1 MVSSKDFSPKKLMKL
16 KNCPI
21 ALFLPLLPLLP
32 LISCADSFS
41 PDSPVAVEQSI
52 DSQTKEQ
59 AFEQRSLAIREKL
72 AARDLEELDAWWREI
87 NLGDPHKYLLPVI
100 LSRLSLPAQYQ
111 PEPSWELLL
120 KLEKERP
127 DIYHFRSVYDIRIFF
142 LFQDIMPDRIK
153 ASYRSMVEM
162 PRVLEWM
169 EEGTENHMFMQRLS
183 GLALMDGRGWP
194 NSRPGVAATN
204 EAWLRSELNKYLTIG
219 QGEFHSS
226 TYYGYA
232 IGGLLNL
239 YDFAQTPELR
249 QLAKIGLDWYA
260 ANMAVRL
267 SWGTAGGAESR
278 GFDRGTWDGSELSA
292 VAWIWWGNDPKT
304 AERIDYKKARV
315 ALLAALSDY
324 RPPQELAALAK
335 KEVPLPF
342 ELKASHPGY
351 YSYHKD
357 NQFWET
363 FYIADDYSLGT
374 LLVPHRSYQ
383 VVGTINAQYA
393 TYKLVIRDPVPPLTR
408 GVRGDRQGVNN
419 AVVSLGG
426 TYHSPMAEGNSPGDQ
441 FLQEKGAVIYQL
453 RLNEEDIAA
462 GVPAVAHLVLP
473 SRYGEPQQY
482 QNWYI
487 WQVEQTW
494 LAARPWGDKIEWR
507 SPVSEK
513 YSDYQVLAAN
523 GNQTAWITDVVSTAD
538 YPDLDSVKAALD
550 NTEVND
556 KEWQSQGK
564 LTYKSLAGDRLSL
577 SYNPDGGVG
586 LGRINGEDRIL
597 ENWPVLS
604 SPYLNQDLYSGLL
617 ELDYPGG
624 DYPGVE
630 WRLEMTPNNPK
641 SEQN

>member
-1 MVSSKDFSPKKLMKL
+1 MKPL
-16 KNCPI
+16 KIAI

-32 LISCADSFS
+32 LIGCAESFS
-41 PDSPVAVEQSI
+41 PQSTVAVEQSI
-52 DSQTKEQ
+52 DNQTKEE
-59 AFEQRSLAIREKL
+59 AFQQRSLAIREKL
-72 AARDLEELDAWWREI
+72 AARDLEELDAWWRRI

-100 LSRLSLPAQYQ
+100 LSRLSLPEQYKH
-111 PEPSWELLL
+111 EPIWELLL
-120 KLEKERP
+120 KLEKEQP
-127 DIYHFRSVYDIRIFF
+127 DIYHFRSVYDVRIFF
-142 LFQDIMPDRIK
+142 LFQDIMPNSVK
-153 ASYRSMVEM
+153 GSYRSMVEM
-162 PRVLEWM
+162 PRILEWM

-183 GLALMDGRGWP
+183 GLALMDGSGWP

-204 EAWLRSELNKYLTIG
+204 EAWLRSELNKFLTIG

-249 QLAKIGLDWYA
+249 ELAKIGLDWYA

-278 GFDRGTWDGSELSA
+278 GFDRGTWNGSELSA
-292 VAWIWWGNDPKT
+292 VAWMWWGNDLKPVEKM
-304 AERIDYKKARV
+304 DDKKARV
-315 ALLAALSDY
+315 ALFAALSDY

-351 YSYHKD
+351 YSYHAD
-357 NQFWET
+357 NQFWEI
-363 FYIADDYSLGT
+363 FYITDDYSLGT

-383 VVGTINAQYA
+383 VQGTINAQYA
-393 TYKLVIRDPVPPLTR
+393 TYKLVIRD
-408 GVRGDRQGVNN
+408 RQGANN

-426 TYHSPMAEGNSPGDQ
+426 TYHSPMADGSSPGDQ

-462 GVPAVAHLVLP
+462 GVPAVSHLVLP

-482 QNWYI
+482 KNWYI

-513 YSDYQVLAAN
+513 NSDYQVLAAN
-523 GNQTAWITDVVSTAD
+523 GNQTAWITDVVSTTD
-538 YPDLDSVKAALD
+538 YPDLDALKKALD
-550 NTEVND
+550 HTAVND
-556 KEWQSQGK
+556 TEWQIQGK
-564 LTYKSLAGDRLSL
+564 LTYKTLAGDRLSL
-577 SYNPDGGVG
+577 TYVPDSGVG
-586 LGRINGEDRIL
+586 LGRINGEEVRL
-597 ENWPVLS
+597 QNWPVFS
-604 SPYLNQDLYSGLL
+604 SLYLNQDLYSGLL

-624 DYPGVE
+624 Q
-630 WRLEMTPNNPK
+630 WRLEMNSPKPK
-641 SEQN
+641 SNQN

>member
-1 MVSSKDFSPKKLMKL
+1 MKPL
-16 KNCPI
+16 KIAI

-32 LISCADSFS
+32 LIGCAESFS
-41 PDSPVAVEQSI
+41 PQSPVAVEQSI
-52 DSQTKEQ
+52 DNQTKEE
-59 AFEQRSLAIREKL
+59 AFQQRSLAIREKL
-72 AARDLEELDAWWREI
+72 AARDLEELDAWWRRI

-100 LSRLSLPAQYQ
+100 LSRLSLPEQYKH
-111 PEPSWELLL
+111 EPIWELLL
-120 KLEKERP
+120 KLEKEQP
-127 DIYHFRSVYDIRIFF
+127 DIYHFRSVYDVRIFF
-142 LFQDIMPDRIK
+142 LFQDIMPNSVK
-153 ASYRSMVEM
+153 GSYRSMVEM
-162 PRVLEWM
+162 PRILEWM

-183 GLALMDGRGWP
+183 GLALMDGSGWP

-204 EAWLRSELNKYLTIG
+204 EAWLRSELNKFLTIG

-249 QLAKIGLDWYA
+249 ELAKIGLDWYA

-278 GFDRGTWDGSELSA
+278 GFDRGTWNGSELSA
-292 VAWIWWGNDPKT
+292 VAWMWWGNDLKPVEKM
-304 AERIDYKKARV
+304 DDKKARV
-315 ALLAALSDY
+315 ALFAALSDY

-351 YSYHKD
+351 YSYHAD
-357 NQFWET
+357 NQFWEI
-363 FYIADDYSLGT
+363 FYITDDYSLGT

-383 VVGTINAQYA
+383 VQGTINAQYA
-393 TYKLVIRDPVPPLTR
+393 TYKLVIRD
-408 GVRGDRQGVNN
+408 RQGANN

-426 TYHSPMAEGNSPGDQ
+426 TYHSPMADGSSPGDQ

-462 GVPAVAHLVLP
+462 GVPAVSHLVLP

-482 QNWYI
+482 KNWYI

-513 YSDYQVLAAN
+513 NSDYQVLAAN
-523 GNQTAWITDVVSTAD
+523 GNQTAWITDVVSTTD
-538 YPDLDSVKAALD
+538 YPDLDALKKALD
-550 NTEVND
+550 HTAVND
-556 KEWQSQGK
+556 TEWQIQGK
-564 LTYKSLAGDRLSL
+564 LTYKTLAGDRLSL
-577 SYNPDGGVG
+577 TYVPDSGVG
-586 LGRINGEDRIL
+586 LGRINGEEVRL
-597 ENWPVLS
+597 QNWPVFS

-624 DYPGVE
+624 Q
-630 WRLEMTPNNPK
+630 WRLEMNSPKPK
-641 SEQN
+641 SNQN

>member
-1 MVSSKDFSPKKLMKL
+1 MKPL
-16 KNCPI
+16 KIAI

-32 LISCADSFS
+32 LIGCAESFS
-41 PDSPVAVEQSI
+41 PQSTVAVEQSI
-52 DSQTKEQ
+52 DNQTKED
-59 AFEQRSLAIREKL
+59 AFQQRSLAIREKL
-72 AARDLEELDAWWREI
+72 AARDLEELDAWWRRI

-100 LSRLSLPAQYQ
+100 LSRLSLAEQYD
-111 PEPSWELLL
+111 PETSWKFLLQ
-120 KLEKERP
+120 LEKGQP
-127 DIYHFRSVYDIRIFF
+127 DLYHFRSVYDVRIFF
-142 LFQDIMPDRIK
+142 LFQDIMPNSVK

-162 PRVLEWM
+162 PRILEWM

-183 GLALMDGRGWP
+183 GLALMDGSGWP

-204 EAWLRSELNKYLTIG
+204 EAWLRSELNKFLTIG

-249 QLAKIGLDWYA
+249 ELAKIGLDWYA

-278 GFDRGTWDGSELSA
+278 GFDRGTWNGSELSA
-292 VAWIWWGNDPKT
+292 VAWMWWGNDLKPVEKM
-304 AERIDYKKARV
+304 DDKKARV
-315 ALLAALSDY
+315 ALFAALSDY
-324 RPPQELAALAK
+324 RPPQELTALAK

-351 YSYHKD
+351 YSYHAD
-357 NQFWET
+357 NQFWEI
-363 FYIADDYSLGT
+363 FYITDDYSLGT

-383 VVGTINAQYA
+383 VQGTINAQYA
-393 TYKLVIRDPVPPLTR
+393 TYKLVIRD
-408 GVRGDRQGVNN
+408 RQGANN
-419 AVVSLGG
+419 AVISLGG
-426 TYHSPMAEGNSPGDQ
+426 TYHSPMADGSSPGDQ
-441 FLQEKGAVIYQL
+441 FLQKKGAVIYQL

-462 GVPAVAHLVLP
+462 GVPAVSHLVLP

-482 QNWYI
+482 KNWYI

-513 YSDYQVLAAN
+513 NSDYQVLAAN
-523 GNQTAWITDVVSTAD
+523 GNQTAWITDVVSTTD
-538 YPDLDSVKAALD
+538 YPDLDALKKALD
-550 NTEVND
+550 RTEVND
-556 KEWQSQGK
+556 TEWQSQGK
-564 LTYKSLAGDRLSL
+564 LTYKTLAGDRLSL
-577 SYNPDGGVG
+577 TYVPDSGVG
-586 LGRINGEDRIL
+586 LGRINGEEVRL
-597 ENWPVLS
+597 QNWPVFS

-624 DYPGVE
+624 Q
-630 WRLEMTPNNPK
+630 WRLDMNPPKPK
-641 SEQN
+641 SNQN

>member
-1 MVSSKDFSPKKLMKL
+1 MVVRTLVLKKLMKL
-16 KNCPI
+16 KIAI

-32 LISCADSFS
+32 LIGCADSFP
-41 PDSPVAVEQSI
+41 PDSPVAVEKSI
-52 DSQTKEQ
+52 DSQTKEE
-59 AFEQRSLAIREKL
+59 AFKQRSLAIREKL

-100 LSRLSLPAQYQ
+100 LSRLSLPEQYQ

-120 KLEKERP
+120 KLETERP
-127 DIYHFRSVYDIRIFF
+127 DIYHFRSVYDVRILF
-142 LFQDIMPDRIK
+142 LFQDIMPDRVK
-153 ASYRSMVEM
+153 ASYRSMLEN
-162 PRVLEWM
+162 PRILEWM
-169 EEGTENHMFMQRLS
+169 EQGTENHMFMQRLS
-183 GLALMDGRGWP
+183 GLALMDGSGLP
-194 NSRPGVAATN
+194 NSHPGVAATN
-204 EAWLRSELNKYLTIG
+204 EAWLRSELNKFLTIG

-249 QLAKIGLDWYA
+249 ELAKIGLDWYA

-278 GFDRGTWDGSELSA
+278 GFDRGTWGGSELSA

-304 AERIDYKKARV
+304 VEQIDYKKARV
-315 ALLAALSDY
+315 ALFAALSDY
-324 RPPQELAALAK
+324 RPPPELAALAK

-342 ELKASHPGY
+342 TLKASHPGY
-351 YSYHKD
+351 YSYHAD

-363 FYIADDYSLGT
+363 FYITDDYSLGT

-383 VVGTINAQYA
+383 VKGTINAQYA
-393 TYKLVIRDPVPPLTR
+393 TYKLVIRDPL
-408 GVRGDRQGVNN
+408 GVNN

-426 TYHSPMAEGNSPGDQ
+426 TYHSPMADGNSPGDQ

-453 RLNEEDIAA
+453 RLNENDIAA
-462 GVPAVAHLVLP
+462 GVPPVSHLVLP
-473 SRYGEPQQY
+473 SHYGEPQQY
-482 QNWYI
+482 NNWYI

-507 SPVSEK
+507 SPVSEQDA
-513 YSDYQVLAAN
+513 DYQVLAAN
-523 GNQTAWITDVVSTAD
+523 GNQTAWITDVVSTSD
-538 YPDLDSVKAALD
+538 YPDFESLKEALD

-556 KEWQSQGK
+556 TEWQSQGK
-564 LTYKSLAGDRLSL
+564 LSYKSLAGDRLSL
-577 SYNPDGGVG
+577 TYNPNGGVG
-586 LGRINGEDRIL
+586 LGRINGENLVL

-617 ELDYPGG
+617 QLDYPGSK
-624 DYPGVE
+624 
-630 WRLEMTPNNPK
+630 WRLQMPPPNPK
-641 SEQN
+641 SDIN

>member
-1 MVSSKDFSPKKLMKL
+1 MKPL
-16 KNCPI
+16 KIAI
-21 ALFLPLLPLLP
+21 ALLLPLLPLLP
-32 LISCADSFS
+32 LIGCAESFS
-41 PDSPVAVEQSI
+41 PQSTVAVEQSI
-52 DSQTKEQ
+52 DNQTKED
-59 AFEQRSLAIREKL
+59 AFQQRSLAIREKL
-72 AARDLEELDAWWREI
+72 AARDLEELDAWWRRI

-100 LSRLSLPAQYQ
+100 LSRLSLPEQYKH
-111 PEPSWELLL
+111 EPIWELLL
-120 KLEKERP
+120 KLEKEQP
-127 DIYHFRSVYDIRIFF
+127 DIYHFRSVYDVRIFF
-142 LFQDIMPDRIK
+142 LFQDIMPNSVK

-162 PRVLEWM
+162 PRILEWM

-183 GLALMDGRGWP
+183 GLALMDGSGWP

-204 EAWLRSELNKYLTIG
+204 EAWLRSELNKFLTIG

-249 QLAKIGLDWYA
+249 ELAKIGLDWYA

-278 GFDRGTWDGSELSA
+278 GFDRGTWNGSELSA
-292 VAWIWWGNDPKT
+292 VAWMWWGNDLKPVEKM
-304 AERIDYKKARV
+304 DDKKARV
-315 ALLAALSDY
+315 ALFAALSDY

-351 YSYHKD
+351 YSYHAD
-357 NQFWET
+357 NQFWEI
-363 FYIADDYSLGT
+363 FYITDDYSLGT

-383 VVGTINAQYA
+383 VQGTINAQYA
-393 TYKLVIRDPVPPLTR
+393 TYKLVIRD
-408 GVRGDRQGVNN
+408 RQGANN

-426 TYHSPMAEGNSPGDQ
+426 TYHSPMADGSSPGDQ
-441 FLQEKGAVIYQL
+441 FLQKKGAVIYQL
-453 RLNEEDIAA
+453 RLNEKDIAA
-462 GVPAVAHLVLP
+462 GVPAVSHLVLP

-482 QNWYI
+482 KNWYI

-513 YSDYQVLAAN
+513 NSDYQVLAAN
-523 GNQTAWITDVVSTAD
+523 GNQTAWITDVVSTTD
-538 YPDLDSVKAALD
+538 YPDLDALKKALD
-550 NTEVND
+550 HTAVND
-556 KEWQSQGK
+556 TEWQSQGK
-564 LTYKSLAGDRLSL
+564 LTYKTLAGDRLSL
-577 SYNPDGGVG
+577 TYVPDSGVG
-586 LGRINGEDRIL
+586 LGRINGEEVIL
-597 ENWPVLS
+597 QNWPVFS
-604 SPYLNQDLYSGLL
+604 SPYLNQDLYSGFL

-624 DYPGVE
+624 Q
-630 WRLEMTPNNPK
+630 WRLEMNPPKPK
-641 SEQN
+641 SNQN

>member
-1 MVSSKDFSPKKLMKL
+1 MKPL
-16 KNCPI
+16 KIAI

-32 LISCADSFS
+32 LIGCAESFS
-41 PDSPVAVEQSI
+41 PQSTVAVEQSI
-52 DSQTKEQ
+52 DNQTKEE
-59 AFEQRSLAIREKL
+59 AFQQRSLAIREKL
-72 AARDLEELDAWWREI
+72 AARDLEELDAWWRRI

-100 LSRLSLPAQYQ
+100 LSRLSLPEQYKH
-111 PEPSWELLL
+111 EPIWELLL
-120 KLEKERP
+120 KLEKEQP
-127 DIYHFRSVYDIRIFF
+127 DIYHFRSVYDVRIFF
-142 LFQDIMPDRIK
+142 LFQDIMPNSVK
-153 ASYRSMVEM
+153 GSYRSMVEM
-162 PRVLEWM
+162 PRILEWM

-183 GLALMDGRGWP
+183 GLALMDGSGWP

-204 EAWLRSELNKYLTIG
+204 EAWLRSELNKFLTIG

-249 QLAKIGLDWYA
+249 ELAKIGLDWYA

-278 GFDRGTWDGSELSA
+278 GFDRGTWNGSELSA
-292 VAWIWWGNDPKT
+292 VAWMWWGNDLKPVEKM
-304 AERIDYKKARV
+304 DDKKARV
-315 ALLAALSDY
+315 ALFAALSDY

-351 YSYHKD
+351 YSYHAD
-357 NQFWET
+357 NQFWEI
-363 FYIADDYSLGT
+363 FYITDDYSLGT

-383 VVGTINAQYA
+383 VQGTINAQYA
-393 TYKLVIRDPVPPLTR
+393 TYKLVIRD
-408 GVRGDRQGVNN
+408 RQGANN

-426 TYHSPMAEGNSPGDQ
+426 TYHSPMADGSSPGDQ

-462 GVPAVAHLVLP
+462 GVPAVSHLVLP

-482 QNWYI
+482 KNWYI

-513 YSDYQVLAAN
+513 NSDYQVLAAN
-523 GNQTAWITDVVSTAD
+523 GNQTAWITDVVSTTD
-538 YPDLDSVKAALD
+538 YPDLDALKKALD
-550 NTEVND
+550 HTAVND
-556 KEWQSQGK
+556 TEWQSQGK
-564 LTYKSLAGDRLSL
+564 LTYKTLAGDRLSL
-577 SYNPDGGVG
+577 TYVPDSGVG
-586 LGRINGEDRIL
+586 LGRINGEEVRL
-597 ENWPVLS
+597 QNWPVFS
-604 SPYLNQDLYSGLL
+604 SLYLNQDLYSGLL

-624 DYPGVE
+624 Q
-630 WRLEMTPNNPK
+630 WRLEMNSPKPK
-641 SEQN
+641 SNQN